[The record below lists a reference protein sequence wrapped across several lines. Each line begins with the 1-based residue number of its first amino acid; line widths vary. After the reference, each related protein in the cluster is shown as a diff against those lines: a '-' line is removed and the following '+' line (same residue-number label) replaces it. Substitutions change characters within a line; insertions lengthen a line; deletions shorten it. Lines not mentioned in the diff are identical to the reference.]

1 MLRSLLLLFAV
12 VPAGDDEF
20 GGALVLARLL
30 ALGREAPRR
39 GPVTAALGASAVRM
53 IDRVHGDAAVVRHAA
68 LPALPAGL
76 ADRGI
81 HIVGVR
87 HRADG
92 GHATAVHQALLGRRQ
107 PQDDVILVAPDD
119 LDVGAGRTRDL
130 PALTNLDLDIVDDGA
145 DRNIADRHGI
155 ARLHVGMFRC
165 DHLVAG
171 AKALRRQD
179 IGQFAVLVLD
189 EGDEGGAVGV
199 V

>member
-1 MLRSLLLLFAV
+1 MRARLRPCAADNRQRTGPSMRNESLPISLLLLLLAV
-12 VPAGDDEF
+12 VTADHDEF
-20 GGALVLARLL
+20 GSALVLAGLL

-39 GPVTAALGASAVRM
+39 DPVAAALGASAVRM

-107 PQDDVILVAPDD
+107 PQDDVI
-119 LDVGAGRTRDL
+119 
-130 PALTNLDLDIVDDGA
+130 
-145 DRNIADRHGI
+145 
-155 ARLHVGMFRC
+155 
-165 DHLVAG
+165 
-171 AKALRRQD
+171 
-179 IGQFAVLVLD
+179 
-189 EGDEGGAVGV
+189 
-199 V
+199 